1 MALDGM
7 SIIMRNIHLMGQAG
21 AGWVDGHLHCD
32 DLSTTVLCWERE
44 HILRGAGRGE
54 SLAAKKPGRYPYVS
68 VWQSSREINTEVQ
81 RDHAKVTN
89 RQARNVM
96 ITLLSIYCT
105 HESE

>member
-21 AGWVDGHLHCD
+21 ARWVDGHLHCN

-44 HILRGAGRGE
+44 QAEGKL
-54 SLAAKKPGRYPYVS
+54 LAAKKPGRYPYVS

-81 RDHAKVTN
+81 RDHAKETN